1 MRTVRLIKNIS
12 RFSIGFTGTLSL
24 ACMTFSGVHAQ
35 ELQAPSDQPSNSAAN
50 ISKVVT
56 KDQLITEKQK
66 ASELFTVAHAQPA
79 QPADQ
84 GTIAQNTGV
93 EKKEAD
99 KKEVEKPNRFTLSAD
114 FFHRHYKEEAIE
126 PGFQSEESG
135 NLIGGQADYDYIKGD
150 SVYFGASLRYAGGKT
165 SYDGSFGFVLPGG
178 GELGPYI
185 GTGDNRFLNINARIG
200 YTFKLGTEDRLLLTP
215 FVGVGYNKWERDTE
229 VAISPFGPFTSTSFS
244 DYSWTTVDLG
254 LKSEYKLSPKFDIGL
269 NLKVLFPGNG
279 RVSTVESSLTDRTQY
294 EIELPLTYHL
304 TESSIDAFD
313 IKLTPYYRSQDFGRS
328 GVGRAVGFGGFGIE
342 PNSTTEVSGVTLGI
356 VYRFQPIGPGATA
369 SATPAVP
376 SKAKDSLR
384 YK

>member
-12 RFSIGFTGTLSL
+12 RFSIGFAGTLSL
-24 ACMTFSGVHAQ
+24 ACMAFSSVHAQ
-35 ELQAPSDQPSNSAAN
+35 ELKTPSDQPSNSAAN

-56 KDQLITEKQK
+56 KDELITEKQK

-84 GTIAQNTGV
+84 GAIAQNMGA

-114 FFHRHYKEEAIE
+114 FFHRFYREEEIVPSFKSDE
-126 PGFQSEESG
+126 FGS
-135 NLIGGQADYDYIKGD
+135 LIGGQADYDYIKGD
-150 SVYFGASLRYAGGKT
+150 SLYFGASLRYAGGKT
-165 SYDGSFGFVLPGG
+165 TYDGGLQDGAGNLTPAT
-178 GELGPYI
+178 
-185 GTGDNRFLNINARIG
+185 GTTDNRFLNINARLG
-200 YTFKLGTEDRLLLTP
+200 YTFKVGAEDKLLLTP
-215 FVGVGYNKWERDTE
+215 FVGVGYNKWQRD
-229 VAISPFGPFTSTSFS
+229 VSNVVSPIFGPQPGIFFS
-244 DYSWTTVDLG
+244 DYSWTTVDVG
-254 LKSEYKLSPKFDIGL
+254 LKSEYKLSPNFDIGL

-279 RVSTVESSLTDRTQY
+279 RVSTVPGALGNKAQY

-304 TESSIDAFD
+304 TESSVDAFD
-313 IKLTPYYRSQDFGRS
+313 IRLAPYYRSQDIGRS
-328 GVGRAVGFGGFGIE
+328 SGALEFVSLE
-342 PNSTTEVSGVTLGI
+342 PNSTTAVYGATLGF

>member
-84 GTIAQNTGV
+84 GTIAQNMSAD
-93 EKKEAD
+93 KKEAD

-114 FFHRHYKEEAIE
+114 FFHRFYREEEII
-126 PGFQSEESG
+126 PGFKSDEFGSV
-135 NLIGGQADYDYIKGD
+135 IGGQADYDYIKGD
-150 SVYFGASLRYAGGKT
+150 SLYFGASLRYSGGKT
-165 SYDGSFGFVLPGG
+165 TYDGGLQGDLFGPAS
-178 GELGPYI
+178 
-185 GTGDNRFLNINARIG
+185 GTTDNRFLNINARLG
-200 YTFKLGTEDRLLLTP
+200 YTFKLGTEDKILLTP
-215 FVGVGYNKWERDTE
+215 FVGVGYNKWQRD
-229 VAISPFGPFTSTSFS
+229 ISNVVSPIFGPLEGTTFS
-244 DYSWTTVDLG
+244 DYSWTTVDVG

-269 NLKVLFPGNG
+269 NLKVLFPSNG
-279 RVSTVESSLTDRTQY
+279 RVSIVQSPLGNKAQY

-304 TESSIDAFD
+304 TESSVDAFD
-313 IKLTPYYRSQDFGRS
+313 IRLAPYYRSQDIGRS
-328 GVGRAVGFGGFGIE
+328 GNEVTPVSVSTE
-342 PNSTTEVSGVTLGI
+342 PNSTTAVYGATLGL

-369 SATPAVP
+369 STTPAAP
-376 SKAKDSLR
+376 GKAKDSLR